1 MTNSNEERKILE
13 KLSVPALRFL
23 SKIAEDKDFD
33 SYKKLVN
40 ELVSYEMERT
50 FGLPENE
57 NLLKEHAY
65 SRGRVAGYIQSA
77 KLMVSAR
84 AEIERREAMRR
95 EKK

>member
-1 MTNSNEERKILE
+1 MTNEEKKILE

-23 SKIAEDKDFD
+23 SKVAEDKDFPE
-33 SYKKLVN
+33 YKKLVN
-40 ELVSYEMERT
+40 ELINYEMERT

-65 SRGRVAGYIQSA
+65 SRGRVAGYAQTGR
-77 KLMVSAR
+77 LMMGAR
-84 AEIERREAMRR
+84 AEIERREAKRK